1 MSDHFIGATMA
12 TLAITDIHRL
22 SALLEGIAARR
33 DDLTVVSE
41 IQRGIEVL
49 EQHTPDLIIIQ
60 NHLSGLSADILC
72 KHLKSR
78 LNRRKVRFALISPT
92 ENLDLELAARFET
105 ILDPASSDE
114 QLEAT
119 IEELLSRPDVPAH
132 PTTAPVSSILELPR
146 KPEPETE
153 PDTVQPGPPPAAPAM
168 ETTPATYDRP
178 RRPNRSIISA
188 FSQHLDSTTEEL
200 HPQPTALAAHNEA
213 VAVHELHQPE
223 PLGLVEDAQRSKTPL
238 VQRTGFWLVIGTVLL
253 VVVITLM
260 QQRPRSSQPVDLP
273 QPPTTAPSVPSAGP
287 APVPPAA
294 DVDQN
299 RLPAHGAGRLKTL
312 PSFIPADSADPGY
325 TEDNPG
331 WTSYHGQANEFR
343 IFREQDGTIKALQV
357 IDRSGAGIQDTFY
370 RSILKELA
378 GASAVRTSSS
388 EIKEGYE
395 IRRGAVA
402 GLELVQYRDAKG
414 GRLRGIVITWP

>member
-1 MSDHFIGATMA
+1 
-12 TLAITDIHRL
+12 
-22 SALLEGIAARR
+22 
-33 DDLTVVSE
+33 
-41 IQRGIEVL
+41 
-49 EQHTPDLIIIQ
+49 
-60 NHLSGLSADILC
+60 
-72 KHLKSR
+72 
-78 LNRRKVRFALISPT
+78 
-92 ENLDLELAARFET
+92 
-105 ILDPASSDE
+105 
-114 QLEAT
+114 
-119 IEELLSRPDVPAH
+119 
-132 PTTAPVSSILELPR
+132 
-146 KPEPETE
+146 
-153 PDTVQPGPPPAAPAM
+153 
-168 ETTPATYDRP
+168 
-178 RRPNRSIISA
+178 
-188 FSQHLDSTTEEL
+188 
-200 HPQPTALAAHNEA
+200 
-213 VAVHELHQPE
+213 
-223 PLGLVEDAQRSKTPL
+223 
-238 VQRTGFWLVIGTVLL
+238 
-253 VVVITLM
+253 
-260 QQRPRSSQPVDLP
+260 
-273 QPPTTAPSVPSAGP
+273 
-287 APVPPAA
+287 
-294 DVDQN
+294 VDQN